1 MTTRIALFG
10 GIYNNYLALEAAISQ
25 ASEIGVDAMYCLGD
39 IGAFGPHPDRSF
51 PLLIDNNIQCRVVP

>member
-25 ASEIGVDAMYCLGD
+25 ASEIGVDAM
-39 IGAFGPHPDRSF
+39 
-51 PLLIDNNIQCRVVP
+51 